1 MSKGIFIYSFYCQNA
16 SKLVESF
23 MHRSVDH
30 VLRCVSN
37 REGEK
42 YTPLLQ
48 TLKGLK
54 VNKFVICFSLS
65 L

>member
-48 TLKGLK
+48 TLKGLTD
-54 VNKFVICFSLS
+54 
-65 L
+65 